1 MIRDLVKLVLC
12 SHILRLSGFGVLHG
26 VRGRITAHYLEGI
39 GFARHKR
46 YARRFKSGYSGTVMG
61 IRVLWMRTATS
72 YSSTRIDPFSM
83 AGTPGRRN
91 ANLRHCPSPATQ
103 LIA

>member
-12 SHILRLSGFGVLHG
+12 SHILRLSGFGVLPG

-39 GFARHKR
+39 GFARNKR
-46 YARRFKSGYSGTVMG
+46 YARRFTSAYSGTVMG
-61 IRVLWMRTATS
+61 IRLLWMRTATS

-83 AGTPGRRN
+83 AASRVRRSET
-91 ANLRHCPSPATQ
+91 LRPARS
-103 LIA
+103 